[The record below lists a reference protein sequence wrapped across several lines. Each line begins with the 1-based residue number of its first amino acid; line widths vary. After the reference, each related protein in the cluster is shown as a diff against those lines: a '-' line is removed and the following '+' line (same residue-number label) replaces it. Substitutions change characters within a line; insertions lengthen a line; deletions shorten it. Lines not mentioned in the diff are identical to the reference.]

1 MSRSRHPGAPWAAAL
16 DDRIDELP
24 PGLRAYFAGV
34 PYGAHGI
41 GEGVFTTVGTPRRW
55 LWPLLAVLARWNVL
69 WPVWEQEVPFTI
81 VNVPTPHGLVS
92 VRRFRFA
99 AGDRTMTDRVIF
111 TRAGLRQRLG
121 ADERVVVE
129 LALES
134 GVDGLHI
141 ASRRVG
147 IRMLGLRWSL
157 PAAWA
162 PRVVVHERA
171 LPDGRQH
178 VALTLDLP
186 LVGRIY
192 EYAGAFEYRV
202 EPAVRGFA

>member
-1 MSRSRHPGAPWAAAL
+1 
-16 DDRIDELP
+16 
-24 PGLRAYFAGV
+24 
-34 PYGAHGI
+34 
-41 GEGVFTTVGTPRRW
+41 
-55 LWPLLAVLARWNVL
+55 
-69 WPVWEQEVPFTI
+69 
-81 VNVPTPHGLVS
+81 
-92 VRRFRFA
+92 
-99 AGDRTMTDRVIF
+99 MTDRVIF

-129 LALES
+129 LALEP
-134 GVDGLHI
+134 DEEGLHI
-141 ASRRVG
+141 ASQRVG

-162 PRVVVHERA
+162 PRVVVHERS

-186 LVGRIY
+186 VLGRIY
-192 EYAGAFEYRV
+192 EYAGAFAYRV